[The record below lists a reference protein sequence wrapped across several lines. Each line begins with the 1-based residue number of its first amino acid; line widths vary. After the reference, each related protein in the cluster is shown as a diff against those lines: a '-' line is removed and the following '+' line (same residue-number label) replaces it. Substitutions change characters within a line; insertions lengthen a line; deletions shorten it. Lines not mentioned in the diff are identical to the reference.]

1 MTRFTMTFCIS
12 IVCCFAMRFLEG
24 VGGDAGG
31 LLGMAKN
38 RRRDDGPLTLPGP
51 GIRSFVNLPDGP

>member
-1 MTRFTMTFCIS
+1 MTFYTS
-12 IVCCFAMRFLEG
+12 IVFCVAMRFLEC

-31 LLGMAKN
+31 VLGTAEN

-51 GIRSFVNLPDGP
+51 GIRGFDNLLEW